1 MGLFSRTLSRLDELK
16 RALTKDPAS
25 RQFLALADEHRRQG
39 QVAEAISVLEKGLV
53 QDPTSVAGHVALG
66 RLFQQSGRGEDAIA
80 SYQTALRLDPQN
92 LVALRQAADLYLG
105 KGDKVEAIKRL
116 KLFRGLSPG
125 DREVNELIR
134 QLDEELASTAAPRP
148 ATRFPTGTVPVFAAE
163 ASAYPPP
170 VPPMPFAT
178 AEIAALPES
187 RPEGKGTTAEAAVSP
202 FPSPEGSVA
211 AFSEGAAEPA
221 EAPESFEDVEPI
233 AMRDAP
239 VAPPA
244 AAPVL
249 ADASFEALAGPPASP
264 APEPFPEPFA
274 PPPTGSRAA
283 HAAPA
288 GSPAATETLA
298 ALLRAQ
304 GHLGEAEGAYRDLA
318 GRESDP
324 ARAAR
329 FSTLA
334 DEIAAA
340 RVGTPRGRLEA
351 WVAPFTRALGKR
363 ETDLVA
369 TVEEAVRR
377 IGPSS
382 ALVTDLE
389 GVPVVS
395 VGPRS
400 DADAME
406 SLAAELTAFWKNVR
420 RSRSEIGEGALDG
433 LVLSCSAGTA
443 VVRAI
448 TPSYALLVKA
458 GAGIPV
464 GRLRYEAARAAEQ
477 LRPALV

>member
-39 QVAEAISVLEKGLV
+39 QVAEAISVLEKGLA

-80 SYQTALRLDPQN
+80 SFQTALRLDPQN

-148 ATRFPTGTVPVFAAE
+148 ATRFPTGTVPVFATE
-163 ASAYPPP
+163 APAYPPP

-178 AEIAALPES
+178 AEIAVPPE
-187 RPEGKGTTAEAAVSP
+187 PTHEGMGTTAEAAVSP
-202 FPSPEGSVA
+202 FPTPEGSVA

-221 EAPESFEDVEPI
+221 AAPESFEDAEPI
-233 AMRDAP
+233 DVRDAP

-244 AAPVL
+244 AATTL

-264 APEPFPEPFA
+264 APEPLA
-274 PPPTGSRAA
+274 PPPIGSRAA
-283 HAAPA
+283 HAASA
-288 GSPAATETLA
+288 GSPAPTETLA

-329 FSTLA
+329 FSALA

-351 WVAPFTRALGKR
+351 WVVPFTRALGRR
-363 ETDLVA
+363 ESDLVA

-458 GAGIPV
+458 GAGIPA